1 MPLPDR
7 PNEPA
12 AKQPSLGACAD
23 GMAWANGQSRAALQ
37 LAVQQLSEAQAG
49 GAPAAL
55 CHAHTE
61 LARALAALHAYSPA
75 ESHLASAAR
84 WAVVMGAIDVRAE
97 LACAMAE
104 VASNATDLAQAS
116 DDESEAGRQHLRAT
130 RGRARDHAL
139 EAARLASLTTD
150 PHWEVRVLLR
160 ASDVLDRCGDHG
172 DAVQVQHRALVL
184 MGLNNTDL
192 PTDADPAF
200 DRPSHPLQLQA
211 PAALM

>member
-84 WAVVMGAIDVRAE
+84 WA
-97 LACAMAE
+97 
-104 VASNATDLAQAS
+104 
-116 DDESEAGRQHLRAT
+116 
-130 RGRARDHAL
+130 GRALMR
-139 EAARLASLTTD
+139 SI
-150 PHWEVRVLLR
+150 VRP
-160 ASDVLDRCGDHG
+160 
-172 DAVQVQHRALVL
+172 LVL
-184 MGLNNTDL
+184 
-192 PTDADPAF
+192 
-200 DRPSHPLQLQA
+200 
-211 PAALM
+211 ALKNARGSRA